1 MCRVKNAV
9 TRKEVILMKYQK
21 PEVRISAEAI
31 RAIEGLGKWVGP
43 HDNPDTNPIKS
54 TPAYEADE

>member
-1 MCRVKNAV
+1 
-9 TRKEVILMKYQK
+9 MKYEN

-43 HDNPDTNPIKS
+43 HDNPDDQLMKS
-54 TPAYEADE
+54 TPAY

>member
-1 MCRVKNAV
+1 
-9 TRKEVILMKYQK
+9 MKYQK

-31 RAIEGLGKWVGP
+31 RTIQGFGKPIGV
-43 HDNPDTNPIKS
+43 HENPDTNPIKS

>member
-1 MCRVKNAV
+1 
-9 TRKEVILMKYQK
+9 MKYEK

-31 RAIEGLGKWVGP
+31 RAIEGFGKVGGP
-43 HDNPDTNPIKS
+43 HDNPDTNPTKT

>member
-1 MCRVKNAV
+1 
-9 TRKEVILMKYQK
+9 MKYQK

-43 HDNPDTNPIKS
+43 HDNPDTNPIKT

>member
-1 MCRVKNAV
+1 
-9 TRKEVILMKYQK
+9 MKYQK
-21 PEVRISAEAI
+21 PELRVSAEAI
-31 RAIEGLGKWVGP
+31 RVIESFGKPIAP